1 MVMPYKKVI
10 NLKHE
15 AYEKVLFVAV
25 CPPRC
30 DGNGVGICLLREGD

>member
-1 MVMPYKKVI
+1 MALPDKQVI

-25 CPPRC
+25 CRPRC
-30 DGNGVGICLLREGD
+30 DGNGVGGGFLQ